1 MEIPACWFFSFWA
14 LISIT
19 FLHLGFISLDKTGFS
34 TSVSPAVMSFFKHS
48 LAVSTC
54 SSSSY
59 ALIFRPRLK
68 LAVERRYFWIA
79 FGIIHFLLSSSAD
92 ETILWGVLMYALL
105 NFSARLL
112 HFFPVLKMIADR
124 YSLILNLTFFSGA
137 LFPWYIHFYT
147 LINFMLIAVGEY
159 YMSIERKT
167 CIGIHMAIESSFF
180 FIRSVDNTNFFPI
193 LVILIS
199 FFVSAFRA
207 ALSGFEPYT
216 SVSWDPLSG
225 DECFREMVPVVAR
238 GKEFLWILMEL
249 KIGKLIEFAVGMG
262 GTVLFQSFFRLTSF
276 DHVVAFLYLAVA
288 WVANL
293 ALLGVSGDFGVF
305 NFLIGNVIVG
315 CTVSQ
320 FGLRGTTWIAYGT
333 SVLLFG
339 LRLKLE
345 SLSFISRE
353 GQEII
358 QVTLW

>member
-19 FLHLGFISLDKTGFS
+19 FLHLGFNALDKTGLS

-59 ALIFRPRLK
+59 VLIFRPRFK

-79 FGIIHFLLSSSAD
+79 FGIIHFLLNNAD
-92 ETILWGVLMYALL
+92 ETILWGLLMYALL

-124 YSLILNLTFFSGA
+124 YSLILNFTFFSGA

-167 CIGIHMAIESSFF
+167 CIGIHMAIESSLF
-180 FIRSVDNTNFFPI
+180 FIRGDENTNFFPI

-207 ALSGFEPYT
+207 AFSGFEPYT

-225 DECFREMVPVVAR
+225 DECFREMVPVSENR
-238 GKEFLWILMEL
+238 STGRRMLDERRKW
-249 KIGKLIEFAVGMG
+249 IEFAVGMV
-262 GTVLFQSFFRLTSF
+262 GTILFQNFFRLTSF
-276 DHVVAFLYLAVA
+276 DHVLAFLYLAVS
-288 WVANL
+288 WLGNL
-293 ALLGVSGDFGVF
+293 ALFRASSDLGVF
-305 NFLIGNVIVG
+305 NFLLGNVIVG

-320 FGLRGTTWIAYGT
+320 FGLRGTTWIAYGA
-333 SVLLFG
+333 SILLYG

-345 SLSFISRE
+345 SLSLVDRGE
-353 GQEII
+353 RAVII
-358 QVTLW
+358 LW